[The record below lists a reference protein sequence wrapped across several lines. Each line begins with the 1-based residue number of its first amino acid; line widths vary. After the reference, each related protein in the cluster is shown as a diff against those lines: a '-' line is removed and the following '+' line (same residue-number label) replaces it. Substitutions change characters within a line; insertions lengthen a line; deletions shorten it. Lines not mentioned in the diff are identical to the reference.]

1 MRLIALPLSVLLTTV
16 ACAPEDTPP
25 VFAEIGSP
33 LPGLSA
39 RETEAF
45 EAGRAV
51 FARIFT
57 PEEGLGPRFNENSC
71 SACHTFPVDGGTG
84 ETAVR
89 KATRHTGSDRCDL
102 LSEQGGENLRI
113 QVTPA
118 LARMEGAA
126 VPIPPE
132 AQHQARFTIPFIFG
146 LGLVGA
152 IPHET
157 LEALADPDDSDGDG
171 ISGRIGRDRTG
182 RPARF
187 GRKADVASLEDF
199 NDSALRLE
207 MGLTTPA
214 FPVEAMAGGRPA
226 VPPEA
231 DPAPEP
237 EIDHETFA
245 ALSAFV
251 RFLAP
256 PSPAEIVE
264 GSPVARGR
272 ELFREIGCADCH
284 VPTLQAGPH
293 QSAAIAHRTIALYS
307 DLLLHDMG
315 TGLAGTCGPGAST
328 TEYRTEPLMGLR
340 YRQTFLHDGR
350 ARRVRD
356 AIIHHGGEA
365 ESARFRFLELHR
377 IEQEAL
383 LRFLG
388 TL

>member
-1 MRLIALPLSVLLTTV
+1 MRPKALSIALLLTTL
-16 ACAPEDTPP
+16 ACAPEDTTP
-25 VFAEIGSP
+25 VSAEIGSA
-33 LPGLSA
+33 LPGLGPD
-39 RETEAF
+39 ETEAF

-89 KATRHTGSDRCDL
+89 KATRQVEPGRCDL

-118 LARMEGAA
+118 LAGVGGAA
-126 VPIPPE
+126 VPTPPE
-132 AQHQARFTIPFIFG
+132 AHHQARFAIPFIFG
-146 LGLVGA
+146 LGLVDA

-157 LEALADPDDSDGDG
+157 LVALADPDDADGDG
-171 ISGRIGRDRTG
+171 ISGRIGRDRAG

-187 GRKADVASLEDF
+187 GRKADVASLDDF

-214 FPVEAMAGGRPA
+214 FPDEAMAGALPP
-226 VPPEA
+226 VPPGA

-237 EIDHETFA
+237 EIDGETFA

-251 RFLAP
+251 RYLAP
-256 PSPAEIVE
+256 PSPASLAP
-264 GSPVARGR
+264 GSPAARGR
-272 ELFREIGCADCH
+272 ELFRETGCADCH

-293 QSAAIAHRTIALYS
+293 PSPAIAHRTVALYS

-315 TGLAGTCGPGAST
+315 AGLAGTCGPGAST

-340 YRQTFLHDGR
+340 YRRTFLHDGR
-350 ARRVRD
+350 AVRVRD

-365 ESARFRFLELHR
+365 ASARGRFLELHR
-377 IEQEAL
+377 VEQEAL

>member
-1 MRLIALPLSVLLTTV
+1 MRPTALPLIVLLTTA
-16 ACAPEDTPP
+16 ACASEDTPP
-25 VFAEIGSP
+25 VHAEIGSP
-33 LPGLSA
+33 LPGLSPE
-39 RETEAF
+39 ETEAF
-45 EAGRAV
+45 EAGRTV

-102 LSEQGGENLRI
+102 LSERGGENLRI

-118 LARMEGAA
+118 LARMNGAA
-126 VPIPPE
+126 VPDPPE
-132 AQHQARFTIPFIFG
+132 AHHRARFTIPFIFG
-146 LGLVGA
+146 LGLVEA
-152 IPHET
+152 IPLET
-157 LEALADPDDSDGDG
+157 LETLADPDDSDGDG
-171 ISGRIGRDRTG
+171 ISGRIGRDRAG
-182 RPARF
+182 GSARF
-187 GRKADVASLEDF
+187 GRKADVASLDDF

-214 FPVEAMAGGRPA
+214 FPDEAMAGALPP
-226 VPPEA
+226 VPPET

-237 EIDHETFA
+237 EIDPETFA

-256 PSPAEIVE
+256 PAPADIAPGSPA
-264 GSPVARGR
+264 ARGR
-272 ELFREIGCADCH
+272 ELFGETGCADCH

-293 QSAAIAHRTIALYS
+293 PSPAIAHRTVALYS

-315 TGLAGTCGPGAST
+315 AGLAGTCGPGAST
-328 TEYRTEPLMGLR
+328 SEYRTEPLMGLR
-340 YRQTFLHDGR
+340 YRRTFLHDGR
-350 ARRVRD
+350 AGRVRD
-356 AIIHHGGEA
+356 AILQHGGEA
-365 ESARFRFLELHR
+365 AAARERFLELHR
-377 IEQEAL
+377 VEQEAL